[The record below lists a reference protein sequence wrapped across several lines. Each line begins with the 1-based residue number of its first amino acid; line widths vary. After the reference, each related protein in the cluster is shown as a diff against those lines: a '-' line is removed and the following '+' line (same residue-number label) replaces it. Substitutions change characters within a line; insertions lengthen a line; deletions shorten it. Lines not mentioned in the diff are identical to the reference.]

1 MPMSVLSYILC
12 TKVNCY
18 LLSFHNFFVI
28 FGKLFVTKW
37 MFYK

>member
-28 FGKLFVTKW
+28 LIKLFVLNLSFNK
-37 MFYK
+37 